1 MINEINNEETVL
13 RCIAERTFLA
23 CLEGGCSAPVG
34 VHSKVINSESI
45 CLEACVIDLASKNK
59 IHDKFEMKFNASSIN
74 EMSYLKCFSFIQ
86 DTKIDEN
93 KMIIAEI
100 FGLS

>member
-1 MINEINNEETVL
+1 
-13 RCIAERTFLA
+13 
-23 CLEGGCSAPVG
+23 
-34 VHSKVINSESI
+34 
-45 CLEACVIDLASKNK
+45 
-59 IHDKFEMKFNASSIN
+59 MKFNASSIN